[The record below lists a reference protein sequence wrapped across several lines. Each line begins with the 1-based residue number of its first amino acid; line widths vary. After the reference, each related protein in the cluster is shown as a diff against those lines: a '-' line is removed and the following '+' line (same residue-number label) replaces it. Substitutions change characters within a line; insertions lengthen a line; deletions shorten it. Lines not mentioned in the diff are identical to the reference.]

1 MSRSWTGRRTTP
13 KEIAPYAQAGIGLLP
28 GVIAE
33 FAERIDEGRHSGDRS
48 SIASAAAGMEHIIH
62 VAQARG
68 LDVGVLSAARAVT
81 QRAIDAGYGSDGFSR
96 LTQILRTA
104 TGD

>member
-1 MSRSWTGRRTTP
+1 
-13 KEIAPYAQAGIGLLP
+13 
-28 GVIAE
+28 
-33 FAERIDEGRHSGDRS
+33 
-48 SIASAAAGMEHIIH
+48 MEHIIH